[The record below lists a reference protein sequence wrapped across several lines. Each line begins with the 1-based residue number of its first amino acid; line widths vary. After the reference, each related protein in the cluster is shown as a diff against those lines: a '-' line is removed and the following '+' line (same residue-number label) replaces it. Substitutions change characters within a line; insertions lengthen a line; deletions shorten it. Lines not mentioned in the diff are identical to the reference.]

1 MDRATK
7 DRLIEYLMQYQQYT
21 AKDLERLGFERHELS
36 KIEER
41 SGGAGLFKKVKKFL
55 KLER

>member
-1 MDRATK
+1 MDRATR

-21 AKDLERLGFERHELS
+21 VKDLELLGFEKHELP

-41 SGGAGLFKKVKKFL
+41 SGGAGLFKKVKRFL
-55 KLER
+55 KLGR